1 MLCGSD
7 IAKCFSL
14 VTVTVMND
22 KAKNNNTCEERVNL
36 AYTSHP
42 QPITEK
48 NHGRKIS
55 RNYRIA

>member
-22 KAKNNNTCEERVNL
+22 KAKNNTSEGRVNL

>member
-22 KAKNNNTCEERVNL
+22 KAKNNTSEGRVNL

-48 NHGRKIS
+48 KPWQKNNQKL
-55 RNYRIA
+55 